1 MICILDLIGLIG
13 FAILNCILGGQA
25 LASVTDGDL
34 SWRFV
39 FSVFVLFLMWWYIY
53 EITFPWNVVLESS
66 LLQLYPLWYRFA
78 DLQFLIGKNAFF
90 SI

>member
-53 EITFPWNVVLESS
+53 EITFSLECSVGIVVIALIS
-66 LLQLYPLWYRFA
+66 LLVSFCGFKVLNW
-78 DLQFLIGKNAFF
+78 
-90 SI
+90 